1 MRVCL
6 ISNQIA
12 AWGKIGGFGSNARR
26 LARGLIDA
34 GIDVHAVVPRRS
46 GQARREELDGMTIWG
61 QSTPEVLLGRTL
73 FREVGADI
81 YHVMEPNLAGY
92 WAQRAMPDRVHLV
105 TSMDPRDANDWR
117 IETAH
122 ATWSR
127 RAKYPLQRFYEDGFL
142 VRRSVT
148 RAHGVYVEAEFLR
161 DKTRRLYGLDRN
173 PGFLPKPLDIP
184 EGPFDKATSPVCL
197 FLGRLDPRKN
207 PELFFQLAAHRPDI
221 EFVAVGT
228 AHDRGYQAHL
238 ERRYGRIPNLELA
251 GFVDPFRGDRF
262 GRILSRAWLLVHP
275 AFREG
280 LPTAFQE
287 ASVHEMGVLATV
299 DPGGYV
305 GRFGHVVER
314 EGDVSAFSRGLD
326 AMLASS
332 EWRQRARAGREYN
345 VRNHALHVSVA
356 RHLEV
361 YQNQLASRR

>member
-34 GIDVHAVVPRRS
+34 GVEVHAIVPRRS
-46 GQARREELDGMTIWG
+46 GQARREDLDGMTVWG
-61 QSTPEVLLGRTL
+61 QSRRELLFGRSL
-73 FREVGADI
+73 FREVDADI
-81 YHVMEPNLAGY
+81 YHVMEPNVAGY
-92 WAQRAMPDRVHLV
+92 AAQRAMPDRVHLV
-105 TSMDPRDANDWR
+105 TSMDPRDAHDWR

-142 VRRSVT
+142 VRRSVL
-148 RAHGVYVEAEFLR
+148 RADGVYVEAEFLR
-161 DKTRRLYGLDRN
+161 DKARRLYNLDED
-173 PGFLPKPLDIP
+173 PGFLPKPLEIP
-184 EGPFDKATSPVCL
+184 GGPFDKADRPVCL
-197 FLGRLDPRKN
+197 FLGRMDPRKN
-207 PELFFQLAAHRPDI
+207 PELFFELARRRPDI
-221 EFVAVGT
+221 EFVALGT
-228 AHDRGYQAHL
+228 AHDQGYQSHL
-238 ERRYGRIPNLELA
+238 ERSYANIPNLELA

-287 ASVHEMGVLATV
+287 ASVHEMGIVAAV

-305 GRFGHVVER
+305 AQFGHVVEQER
-314 EGDVSAFSRGLD
+314 DVAAFSRALD
-326 AMLASS
+326 VTLASD
-332 EWRQRARAGREYN
+332 EWRRRARAGRAYN
-345 VRNHALHVSVA
+345 IENHALQVSVA

-361 YQNQLASRR
+361 YRAHLASRA